1 MCKNFLSEIPILII
15 EDEVVLSLGLK
26 STLKSFGYSVSG
38 IETTLEGC
46 KKHISISNPK
56 LAMVDIKLQGIN
68 DGITIAKYL
77 WQVKKIPIIFLTSYC
92 DEKTI
97 ERTLS
102 CEPYGYLIKPYK
114 DKELH
119 TTIQTAINK
128 HNYFFKNKE
137 TLRNDTNCIK
147 LRDNLIFHR
156 GKSILY
162 KNNEPIKLTN
172 NETKLLELLSDYKK
186 ESVSFE
192 RISNYIWRDTIYDLG
207 KLRTLVYRLKLKI
220 GIDIIESV
228 FESGYKLK
236 VC

>member
-1 MCKNFLSEIPILII
+1 MCKNSLNEISILII

-38 IETTLEGC
+38 IETTLDGSI
-46 KKHISISNPK
+46 KHLSKANPK
-56 LAMVDIKLQGIN
+56 LAIVDIKLQGIN

-97 ERTLS
+97 EKTLS

-128 HNYFFKNKE
+128 HNYFFKNKT
-137 TLRNDTNCIK
+137 TLSENSHCIELSNNIK
-147 LRDNLIFHR
+147 FHK

-162 KNNEPIKLTN
+162 KNNIPIKLTN
-172 NETKLLELLSDYKK
+172 NETKLLELLSDYLK

-192 RISNYIWRDTIYDLG
+192 RISNYIWREPIYDLG
-207 KLRTLVYRLKLKI
+207 KLRTLIYRLKLKV
-220 GIDIIESV
+220 GVDIIESV

-236 VC
+236 DS